1 MSAHQSGPR
10 AASLSATI
18 QSSRAIV
25 SLPKNGQGKKA
36 QVYLERTVGCSQRP
50 MLRSNVKLTS
60 ECYRRLRKG
69 HLPTKQ
75 DTKLT
80 VRRQD
85 KHQTQVTMLHF
96 WKMGREKLKAFA
108 LPCPSE
114 EASGRCVR
122 LLSSEP
128 TALTWFPRP
137 PEPQGEPL
145 TIICMCT
152 FRV

>member
-18 QSSRAIV
+18 QSCRAVV
-25 SLPKNGQGKKA
+25 SLPKNAQGKKA

-50 MLRSNVKLTS
+50 MLHSNVKLTS
-60 ECYRRLRKG
+60 KCYRRLRKG

-85 KHQTQVTMLHF
+85 KHQTQVTMPHF

-108 LPCPSE
+108 LPCLSE
-114 EASGRCVR
+114 EASGRSVR

-128 TALTWFPRP
+128 TALTWSPSLQSPRESP
-137 PEPQGEPL
+137 
-145 TIICMCT
+145 
-152 FRV
+152 